1 MGKQPRCSSTR
12 GLSRLAIPTVRTQ
25 SHAKLLSAYRQVA
38 VYCFSHTASEG
49 RDSDRKRQK
58 GDTER
63 KEAICGRPQL
73 NR

>member
-49 RDSDRKRQK
+49 TGFGS
-58 GDTER
+58 
-63 KEAICGRPQL
+63 
-73 NR
+73 